1 MRREYSEYSVGHMLF
16 VPEPPRTMQ
25 IQIYRID
32 MKFIRDIFGIKEHK
46 DVIVTNLSEQMLSE
60 RTVKQHKGELTRRLY
75 NNAYFDI
82 FVWHDELDSIVKF
95 QICYDIYYNERALTW
110 DEGKGF
116 KHDIIDDGGI
126 DPTRNETPVL
136 KEGGVF
142 PLEDILERFVVSSE
156 GIDPLVRTFIIDT
169 LNTYRKYH

>member
-1 MRREYSEYSVGHMLF
+1 MSKKWIYSWIESAMNCLTD
-16 VPEPPRTMQ
+16 E
-25 IQIYRID
+25 
-32 MKFIRDIFGIKEHK
+32 RDSSSDCSNDYNLDQSIINTNQMIK
-46 DVIVTNLSEQMLSE
+46 E
-60 RTVKQHKGELTRRLY
+60 RTVKQHKGELQRRLF

-82 FVWHDELDSIVKF
+82 FVWHDEFDSIVKF
-95 QICYDIYYNERALTW
+95 QLCYDIYCNERALTW
-110 DEGKGF
+110 TEGKGF

-126 DPTRNETPVL
+126 DPTRNESPVL

-142 PLEDILERFVVSSE
+142 PLEDILEKFVVSSE